1 MSLLARKLW
10 AATSFTTEMK
20 IYAPE
25 LSGTYVW
32 QVADPKS
39 SKTSFAPSKSMNPPP
54 NCCYG
59 HPLGRYDSDGCY
71 WTFCPNAGED
81 AIDKRSR
88 GRYMKHPQ
96 AEDEKNLAIK
106 EKVWGR
112 LENFGSYKETEF

>member
-1 MSLLARKLW
+1 
-10 AATSFTTEMK
+10 MK

-71 WTFCPNAGED
+71 WTFCPNAGEED
-81 AIDKRSR
+81 PHSPRSSR
-88 GRYMKHPQ
+88 FVKHPIADREQ
-96 AEDEKNLAIK
+96 RNAVKD
-106 EKVWGR
+106 KVWGS
-112 LENFGSYKETEF
+112 LSSMGSYKETDFQ